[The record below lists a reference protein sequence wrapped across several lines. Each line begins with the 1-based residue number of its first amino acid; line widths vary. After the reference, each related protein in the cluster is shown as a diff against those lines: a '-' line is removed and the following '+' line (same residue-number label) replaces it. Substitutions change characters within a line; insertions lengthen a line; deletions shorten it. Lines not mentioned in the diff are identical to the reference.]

1 MKADNMKN
9 ETREKPR
16 IVLIEDNPSDV
27 DLINLALEENGVAF
41 ELTNFQSGA
50 EALPILCPDAGATN
64 GPPLPD
70 LIVLDLNTPGPDGFE
85 VLARI
90 KNNAD
95 LEKVPVAILTS
106 SESPADKRRAALLGA
121 TTYIQKP
128 TQLKAFIDQVGGAV
142 KLLLANSK
150 PKAKGHGG

>member
-1 MKADNMKN
+1 MKADDMENDIAG
-9 ETREKPR
+9 KPR

-27 DLINLALEENGVAF
+27 YLMSLALEQSGVAF
-41 ELTNFQSGA
+41 EMTNFQSGA
-50 EALPILCPDAGATN
+50 EALPILCPDAGVTSH
-64 GPPLPD
+64 PLPD

-90 KNNAD
+90 KSNTN
-95 LEKVPVAILTS
+95 LESVPVAILTS

-128 TQLKAFIDQVGGAV
+128 TQLKAFINEIGSAV
-142 KLLLANSK
+142 KVLLAHGK
-150 PKAKGHGG
+150 PKARGQGGG

>member
-1 MKADNMKN
+1 MSYGMKN
-9 ETREKPR
+9 DASGKPH

-27 DLINLALEENGVAF
+27 YLMSLALEENGVAF

-50 EALPILCPDAGATN
+50 EALPILCPDAVATDRL
-64 GPPLPD
+64 PLPD

-90 KNNAD
+90 KSNAD

-128 TQLKAFIDQVGGAV
+128 TQLKAFIDEVGRAV
-142 KLLLANSK
+142 KLLLANGK
-150 PKAKGHGG
+150 PKARGHGGD

>member
-1 MKADNMKN
+1 MKN
-9 ETREKPR
+9 DASGKLH

-27 DLINLALEENGVAF
+27 YLMSLALEENGVAF

-50 EALPILCPDAGATN
+50 EALPILCPDAGATDRL
-64 GPPLPD
+64 PPPD

-90 KNNAD
+90 KSNAD
-95 LEKVPVAILTS
+95 LDKVPVPILTS

-121 TTYIQKP
+121 TAYIQNRPSLKP
-128 TQLKAFIDQVGGAV
+128 NRKQRATGAIDQ
-142 KLLLANSK
+142 LASTDGKSHQKASGNSD
-150 PKAKGHGG
+150 A